1 MIHTSNMRPCLVVDP
16 AVAARHMSALPQRT
30 QAAAHKVTNHH
41 RAGQPGVAK
50 IADPIQSTLCPSLQ
64 HLPRRPLGFPGHTSF
79 GPQQAL
85 PRAVSSNIAP
95 MLSPADPLVLK
106 SQRDEGLEPAITP
119 PLERTQADYTVGAV
133 RAEKE
138 KIAKEVQVWGDPQKH
153 FAEMGE
159 GGEDHNGV
167 RDEVCKMDSVMTE
180 HVFEELGKWR
190 CQARREERGEEH
202 YLAHSRL
209 RHASAAALSQYQ
221 HVRTQVL
228 HNLEHVAPHPRLRET
243 RHLGVWG
250 DRE

>member
-1 MIHTSNMRPCLVVDP
+1 MIRTSNVCPCLVVDP
-16 AVAARHMSALPQRT
+16 AVAARHMGALPQGT
-30 QAAAHKVTNHH
+30 QAAAHEVTNHH

-50 IADPIQSTLCPSLQ
+50 MADPIQSTLCPGLQ
-64 HLPRRPLGFPGHTSF
+64 HLLCRPHGLPACASF
-79 GPQQAL
+79 GPLQAL

-106 SQRDEGLEPAITP
+106 GQRDEGLKPAIAP
-119 PLERTQADYTVGAV
+119 PLKRTRTDYTVGAV

-138 KIAKEVQVWGDPQKH
+138 EIAKEVQVWGDSQKH

-167 RDEVCKMDSVMTE
+167 RDEVCKMDPVITE

-202 YLAHSRL
+202 YLARSRL
-209 RHASAAALSQYQ
+209 RHAGVAALSQYQ

-243 RHLGVWG
+243 RHLSVWG
-250 DRE
+250 ERE